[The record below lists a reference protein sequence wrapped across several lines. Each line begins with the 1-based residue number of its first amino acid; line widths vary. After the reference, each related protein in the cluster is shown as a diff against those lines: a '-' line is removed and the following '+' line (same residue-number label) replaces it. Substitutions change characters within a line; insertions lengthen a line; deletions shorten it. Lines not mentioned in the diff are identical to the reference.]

1 MNSEEKSIDALLH
14 RRRVSTLLLIAGC
27 AFVPMAFADAEPAP
41 ETEVTDV
48 GSEEVVSVEGVV
60 VDGDA
65 EPSLFGDED
74 VLDPDDDLE
83 SLDSA
88 LDLMFE
94 DFDVVITAGRSAQR
108 VNQAGAAVSIFTAED
123 IHYSGVTNIAEAL
136 EFIPGMNVTR
146 LDRNRYAIGVRGMG
160 GEVND
165 RTLFLLDGQ
174 QIGGPVAGGADFQRF
189 SILPEDIERI
199 EVVRGPGGAVWGANA
214 FNGVVNVIRKDPRD
228 QGGFMSSTTVNE
240 FGDHSAY
247 LRVGAGDEKFGWRLS
262 AQYDDLETSE
272 DAINNDTIF
281 SRDFSRNTRVD
292 WQAGYSLDESTEMV
306 FGVSFADIERGD
318 FEFIGYQ
325 PGMLGIELNEEIQST
340 RFNFKL
346 DHEID
351 SESSFMVQAYGL
363 YEDVTRPS
371 VWRHNSSDLNVD
383 AQYSFTPAEDH
394 TASVGAS
401 LRFSFYDFDLQDPF
415 FSVRE
420 LRGEEQWAGFYFV
433 DRWQINDRDS
443 LETQARVDW
452 YSGTHTDW
460 SGRLSWV
467 RMLDDEGDHTLR
479 FSIAKAFRA
488 QQVSIRELG
497 AVRSPLPSPPFLPG
511 SFGFTLFPAGELDN
525 EQIYSGEVGYYG
537 RLSDE
542 VTVRVDGFYN
552 HYDDLVGVLTVPDPT
567 AQGLLTNTL
576 ANAFGGEAYGFEAEI
591 THTTEKLTLSGWY
604 GFNHFDFT
612 DRLDPDPNIRAYR
625 PTEHNAGARA
635 RVQLM
640 EDHTLSMNYR
650 YTGEGQPDGFGDGDW
665 PERHRVDLTWAMD
678 VFDGRGEIM
687 FGVSDVFDETD
698 IVVSPVGTLFVN
710 AFETPGR
717 SIFGRVQIEF

>member
-1 MNSEEKSIDALLH
+1 MHFPKKSIGTSLH
-14 RRRVSTLLLIAGC
+14 QCRVGTLVLITSC
-27 AFVPMAFADAEPAP
+27 VFVSMAFADAEPAP
-41 ETEVTDV
+41 GGDEV
-48 GSEEVVSVEGVV
+48 GVV
-60 VDGDA
+60 IEG
-65 EPSLFGDED
+65 ESELSLNGDEEL
-74 VLDPDDDLE
+74 LDPDDDFE

-94 DFDVVITAGRSAQR
+94 DFDVVITAGRSVQR
-108 VNQAGAAVSIFTAED
+108 VNQAGAAVSIFTAAD

-228 QGGFMSSTTVNE
+228 QLGFMSSTTVNE
-240 FGDHSAY
+240 FGDYSGY
-247 LRVGAGDEKFGWRLS
+247 FRLGAGDEKFGWRIS

-272 DAINNDTIF
+272 DAINNDMIT

-292 WQAGYSLDESTEMV
+292 WQAGYSLDASTEMR
-306 FGVSFADIERGD
+306 FGVSFSDIERGD
-318 FEFIGYQ
+318 FEFVGYQ
-325 PGMLGIELNEEIQST
+325 PGADEEIQAT

-351 SESSFMVQAYGL
+351 DDSSIMIQAYGL

-371 VWRHNSSDLNVD
+371 VWRHKSSDWNID
-383 AQYSFTPAEDH
+383 AQYSFTPAENH
-394 TASVGAS
+394 TGSVGAS
-401 LRFSFYDFDLQDPF
+401 VRFSFYDFDLQDAF

-420 LRGEEQWAGFYFV
+420 LSDEEQWAGFYFV
-433 DRWQINDRDS
+433 DRWEINDRNS
-443 LETQARVDW
+443 LETQARIDW
-452 YSGTHTDW
+452 YSGTDTDW
-460 SGRLSWV
+460 SGRMSLIHS
-467 RMLDDEGDHTLR
+467 LDEESNHTLR

-497 AVRSPLPSPPFLPG
+497 DVRSPLPSPPFIPG
-511 SFGFTLFPAGELDN
+511 SFGFSLFPAGDLDN

-552 HYDDLVGVLTVPDPT
+552 RYEDLVGVVTIPDPT
-567 AQGLLTNTL
+567 AQGLLSNTL
-576 ANAFGGEAYGFEAEI
+576 ANGFDGEAYGFEAEI
-591 THTTEKLTLSGWY
+591 AHTTEHLALSAWY
-604 GFNHFDFT
+604 GFNHFDFKS
-612 DRLDPDPNIRAYR
+612 RIDPDPNIRAYR
-625 PTEHNAGARA
+625 PTENNAGVRA
-635 RVQLM
+635 RLKFF

-650 YTGEGQPDGFGDGDW
+650 YTGEGQPDGFNDGDW
-665 PERHRVDLTWAMD
+665 PERHRLDLTWAMD

-687 FGVSDVFDETD
+687 IGVSDILDETD
-698 IVVSPVGTLFVN
+698 IVVSPVGTLFIN
-710 AFETPGR
+710 SFETPGR
-717 SIFGRVQIEF
+717 SIFGRVQIKF

>member
-1 MNSEEKSIDALLH
+1 MN
-14 RRRVSTLLLIAGC
+14 RRTQFSDTIRTTRLMLTLVVMAGGAC
-27 AFVPMAFADAEPAP
+27 TYPVLAEPESSSTEEPTEPVVEELPSVALDANEAGLFD
-41 ETEVTDV
+41 ETEP
-48 GSEEVVSVEGVV
+48 G
-60 VDGDA
+60 
-65 EPSLFGDED
+65 LFGDDELIGTD
-74 VLDPDDDLE
+74 KDLD

-108 VNQAGAAVSIFTAED
+108 VNQAGAAVSIFTAKD

-228 QGGFMSSTTVNE
+228 QHGFMSSTTVNE
-240 FGDHSAY
+240 FGDHSGY
-247 LRVGAGDEKFGWRLS
+247 FRFGAGDEKFGWRLS
-262 AQYDDLETSE
+262 AQYDDIETSE
-272 DAINNDTIF
+272 DAINNDTIT
-281 SRDFSRNTRVD
+281 SQDQSRNTRVD
-292 WQAGYSLDESTEMV
+292 WQAGYSVDSTTEMT

-318 FEFIGYQ
+318 FEFAGFQ
-325 PGMLGIELNEEIQST
+325 STADEEIQTT
-340 RFNFKL
+340 RLNLKL

-351 SESSFMVQAYGL
+351 SDSSFMIQAYGL

-371 VWRHNSSDLNVD
+371 VWRHNSSDWNID
-383 AQYSFTPAEDH
+383 TQYSFVPAEDH

-401 LRFSFYDFDLQDPF
+401 LRFSFYDFDLQSPA
-415 FSVRE
+415 FSVRSME
-420 LRGEEQWAGFYFV
+420 DEEQWAGFYFV
-433 DRWQINDRDS
+433 DRWQVNDQNS

-460 SGRLSWV
+460 SGRMSWIHS
-467 RMLDDEGDHTLR
+467 LDESNDHTLR
-479 FSIAKAFRA
+479 FSLAKAFRA

-497 AVRSPLPSPPFLPG
+497 IFRTPLPSPPFLPG
-511 SFGFTLFPAGELDN
+511 TFGFALYPAGELDN
-525 EQIYSGEVGYYG
+525 EQIYSGEIGYFG
-537 RLSDE
+537 RLSEE
-542 VTVRVDGFYN
+542 VVLRVDGFYN
-552 HYDDLVGVLTVPDPT
+552 FYEDLVGLVTIADPT
-567 AQGLLTNTL
+567 GQGMIANKIT
-576 ANAFGGEAYGFEAEI
+576 NAFDGEAYGFEAEVS
-591 THTTEKLTLSGWY
+591 HTTESLKLSAWY
-604 GFNHFDFT
+604 GLNHFDFT
-612 DRLDPDPNIRAYR
+612 QRSDPDTNIRAFR

-635 RVQLM
+635 QLKLL

-650 YTGEGQPDGFGDGDW
+650 YTGQGEQDGFADGNW

-687 FGVSDVFDETD
+687 VGVNDILDETD
-698 IVVSPVGTLFVN
+698 IVVTPVGSLFMN
-710 AFETPGR
+710 SFETPGR
-717 SIFGRVQIEF
+717 SIFARVQIKF

>member
-1 MNSEEKSIDALLH
+1 
-14 RRRVSTLLLIAGC
+14 
-27 AFVPMAFADAEPAP
+27 
-41 ETEVTDV
+41 
-48 GSEEVVSVEGVV
+48 
-60 VDGDA
+60 
-65 EPSLFGDED
+65 
-74 VLDPDDDLE
+74 
-83 SLDSA
+83 
-88 LDLMFE
+88 
-94 DFDVVITAGRSAQR
+94 
-108 VNQAGAAVSIFTAED
+108 
-123 IHYSGVTNIAEAL
+123 
-136 EFIPGMNVTR
+136 
-146 LDRNRYAIGVRGMG
+146 
-160 GEVND
+160 
-165 RTLFLLDGQ
+165 
-174 QIGGPVAGGADFQRF
+174 GGADFQRF

-318 FEFIGYQ
+318 FEFVGYQ
-325 PGMLGIELNEEIQST
+325 PGRDEEIQTT

-371 VWRHNSSDLNVD
+371 VWRHRSSDLNVD
-383 AQYSFTPAEDH
+383 GQYSFTPGQGH

-401 LRFSFYDFDLQDPF
+401 LRFSFYDFDLQDTF

-420 LRGEEQWAGFYFV
+420 LKGEEQWAGFYFV
-433 DRWQINDRDS
+433 DRWQINDRNS

-452 YSGTHTDW
+452 YSGTQTDW
-460 SGRLSWV
+460 SGRMSWI
-467 RMLDDEGDHTLR
+467 RSLDEEGDHTLR

-497 AVRSPLPSPPFLPG
+497 AVRLPLPNPPFLPG
-511 SFGFTLFPAGELDN
+511 SFGFSLFPAGDLDN

-542 VTVRVDGFYN
+542 VTIRVDGFYN
-552 HYDDLVGVLTVPDPT
+552 YYQDLVGVLTVPDPT
-567 AQGLLTNTL
+567 AQGLLANTL

-591 THTTEKLTLSGWY
+591 THTTEKVTVSGWY

-612 DRLDPDPNIRAYR
+612 DRLDPDPNIRGYR
-625 PTEHNAGARA
+625 PTEQNAGVRG
-635 RVQLM
+635 RVELM
-640 EDHTLSMNYR
+640 EDHTVSMNYR
-650 YTGEGQPDGFGDGDW
+650 YTGEGEPDGFGDGDW

-687 FGVSDVFDETD
+687 IGVSDVFDETS
-698 IVVSPVGTLFVN
+698 IVVSPVGTLFLN
-710 AFETPGR
+710 SFETPGR
-717 SIFGRVQIEF
+717 SFFGRVQVEF